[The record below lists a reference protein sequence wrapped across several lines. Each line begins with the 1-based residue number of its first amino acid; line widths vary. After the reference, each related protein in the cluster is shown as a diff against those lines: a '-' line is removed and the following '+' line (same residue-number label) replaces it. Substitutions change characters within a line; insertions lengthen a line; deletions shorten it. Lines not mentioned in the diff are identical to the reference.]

1 MDAKMNHSDLSALLA
16 KELNI
21 SIAKS
26 EQFTKAFF
34 DLIIEGL
41 AEDGIVKINGLG
53 TFKVADV
60 ASRSSVDV
68 NTGAKIEI
76 KGHKKL
82 TFTPADSLKE
92 EVNRPFAMFEPVEV
106 DESYQDEVDNGENED
121 SEVAA
126 APVET
131 IKADQPEAG
140 QAVVPEVEAAQE
152 ECAVAEEKEEVCVPD
167 AAPVVD
173 DVQEQDA
180 VVVAEEEPGD
190 DTVIQEQD
198 AVVVAEEVSGDD
210 TVIGVA
216 CDESAVESAV
226 ETTVEDMQATEQPTA
241 GETPSSAGDAPQAEA
256 EEVVPVSENV
266 SPEISSEDEEP
277 ARAVNFSWRGNAK
290 WFAVIVVAVAAVLII
305 LRRSADGQQPIVIEP
320 ATTVVAENENKSQ
333 EVADVAVPVALQDT
347 AQAVEPVEE
356 APYVFE
362 MVPELACRNL
372 KTITMADTLHYVA
385 VGDWTV
391 HRVGGNETLVRIAKK
406 YYGDKK
412 LWPYLAMY
420 NKLWNPDGL
429 RRNMV
434 IMIPKLKPRK

>member
-1 MDAKMNHSDLSALLA
+1 MDAKLNHSDLSTLLA

-34 DLIIEGL
+34 DLVIEGL

-53 TFKVADV
+53 TFRVADV

-106 DESYQDEVDNGENED
+106 DESYQDDAENGGNEED
-121 SEVAA
+121 ETATIPAETVQA
-126 APVET
+126 VET
-131 IKADQPEAG
+131 AELQSECG
-140 QAVVPEVEAAQE
+140 VTE
-152 ECAVAEEKEEVCVPD
+152 EHEESCARNT
-167 AAPVVD
+167 APVVD
-173 DVQEQDA
+173 DVQGQDA
-180 VVVAEEEPGD
+180 VAVAENVAD
-190 DTVIQEQD
+190 DATVIDAAMENVQAAVADNVQEQD
-198 AVVVAEEVSGDD
+198 VVHADETTIDEEQTPMEDTPKAETAENVPAGENIS
-210 TVIGVA
+210 
-216 CDESAVESAV
+216 V
-226 ETTVEDMQATEQPTA
+226 ET
-241 GETPSSAGDAPQAEA
+241 SAD
-256 EEVVPVSENV
+256 
-266 SPEISSEDEEP
+266 EP
-277 ARAVNFSWRGNAK
+277 AKSRGFSWRRNAN
-290 WFAVIVVAVAAVLII
+290 WITVVVMAVAVLLII
-305 LRRSADGQQPIVIEP
+305 LRRSSDGQQPVVVDTEKCS
-320 ATTVVAENENKSQ
+320 VVAGNDSKAQ
-333 EVADVAVPVALQDT
+333 EVSAATVHPVPQDT
-347 AQAVEPVEE
+347 VQSAEPVEE

-362 MVPELACRNL
+362 MVPELAGRNL

-391 HRVGGNETLVRIAKK
+391 HKVGSDETLVRIAKK

-429 RRNMV
+429 NRNMTIV
-434 IMIPKLKPRK
+434 IPKLKPRK

>member
-121 SEVAA
+121 REVAT

-131 IKADQPEAG
+131 VKADQPEAG

-180 VVVAEEEPGD
+180 VAVAEEEPGD

-434 IMIPKLKPRK
+434 IMVPKLKPRK

>member
-121 SEVAA
+121 REVAT

-131 IKADQPEAG
+131 VKADQPEAG

-180 VVVAEEEPGD
+180 VAVAEEEPGD
-190 DTVIQEQD
+190 DTVILEQD
-198 AVVVAEEVSGDD
+198 AVAVAEEVSGDD

-434 IMIPKLKPRK
+434 IMVPKLKPRK

>member
-121 SEVAA
+121 REVAA

-140 QAVVPEVEAAQE
+140 QVVVPEVEAAQE

-180 VVVAEEEPGD
+180 VAVAEEEPGD

-216 CDESAVESAV
+216 CDESAVE
-226 ETTVEDMQATEQPTA
+226 TTVEDMQATEQPTA
-241 GETPSSAGDAPQAEA
+241 GETPSSAGDAPRAEA

-266 SPEISSEDEEP
+266 FPEISSEDEEP

-434 IMIPKLKPRK
+434 IMVPKLKPRK

>member
-121 SEVAA
+121 REVAT

-131 IKADQPEAG
+131 VKADQPEAG

-180 VVVAEEEPGD
+180 VAVAEEEPGD

-391 HRVGGNETLVRIAKK
+391 HRVGGNETLVRIAKT

-434 IMIPKLKPRK
+434 IMVPKLKPRK

>member
-1 MDAKMNHSDLSALLA
+1 M
-16 KELNI
+16 
-21 SIAKS
+21 
-26 EQFTKAFF
+26 
-34 DLIIEGL
+34 
-41 AEDGIVKINGLG
+41 
-53 TFKVADV
+53 
-60 ASRSSVDV
+60 
-68 NTGAKIEI
+68 
-76 KGHKKL
+76 
-82 TFTPADSLKE
+82 
-92 EVNRPFAMFEPVEV
+92 
-106 DESYQDEVDNGENED
+106 
-121 SEVAA
+121 AA

-140 QAVVPEVEAAQE
+140 QVVVPEVEAAQE

-180 VVVAEEEPGD
+180 VAVAEEEPGD

-277 ARAVNFSWRGNAK
+277 ERAVNFSWRGNAK

-372 KTITMADTLHYVA
+372 KTITMADTLHYVS

-434 IMIPKLKPRK
+434 IMVPKLKPRK